1 MVTVAPVLLLLVGR
15 RNYVASVVAPSM
27 ASLAVAAH
35 GALVAVA
42 ANRGALTV
50 ATVAAVAA
58 TTIAPTDVTA
68 ATLRVAARVVLVGPL
83 LVASPVAPGRSVGC
97 AVGLLVATV
106 RFGGIV
112 LCLVLGR
119 RVVGAAVPV
128 VGVLGVAVGVLLV
141 TFHLKLVARA
151 LRVAVGPGHVVGV
164 VVGVVVG
171 RVGRIIATVLGIGH
185 AGTIVLI
192 AVLLGCIVSARLVA
206 CRTLVVGA
214 LVGVVV
220 VVIRASLLL
229 LVDNA
234 LWLLLRSVVNRL
246 LLLLI
251 CGLLTLPSVGGRLL
265 LLEIRG
271 LLLSFPSIR
280 IPRLGPR
287 RHQSTRTNS
296 NKTKELHS

>member
-15 RNYVASVVAPSM
+15 KDYVASVVAPSM

-58 TTIAPTDVTA
+58 TTIAPTDVTT

-141 TFHLKLVARA
+141 TLHLKLVARA

-171 RVGRIIATVLGIGH
+171 RVGRIIATVLGI
-185 AGTIVLI
+185 
-192 AVLLGCIVSARLVA
+192 
-206 CRTLVVGA
+206 
-214 LVGVVV
+214 
-220 VVIRASLLL
+220 
-229 LVDNA
+229 
-234 LWLLLRSVVNRL
+234 
-246 LLLLI
+246 
-251 CGLLTLPSVGGRLL
+251 
-265 LLEIRG
+265 
-271 LLLSFPSIR
+271 
-280 IPRLGPR
+280 
-287 RHQSTRTNS
+287 
-296 NKTKELHS
+296 